1 MTRTLITALA
11 LLATPALLVTP
22 AAAQLEPA
30 PITAEPSPTPALA
43 AELRMRL
50 ALHRAGDA
58 PARFVDPGGPRL
70 MIRLRAALTET
81 DAAALERLGLTL
93 DRLPDGRLVPGDIQS
108 GHVEWSALE
117 ALAAHPAIERLEA
130 ARPVDVVRPLETIG
144 AQQGTLRAHL
154 RPTDGFT
161 GAGVVVAAIDS
172 PIDVLHPHFHHA
184 DGGVYSWVDRN
195 DNGHLDAGDAVALDD
210 TVAPLITL
218 DGGFF
223 DPVTN
228 PNDWQNL
235 DDAFDP
241 ALDWLFADLNA
252 DGLRNA
258 GAAEGFTDDDP
269 ALGEPMFVAHD
280 ADGDGRIRPDERLF
294 MLRTPKVRQV
304 WNEGRVYRRG
314 DDLVEAAD
322 LGRRVDASHGT
333 GVASILLGGQPGFH
347 RRIGLAPGAEY
358 LSYAGAGEDQ
368 SAAVFADAEEHGA
381 ILMLHEWSQPTGI
394 PGDGSSIFETAMD
407 RARDRGMLQ
416 VCPLGNLNGAGKQLE
431 QTIDGPTHL
440 PFRVGQGFEGQP
452 YDALIMHLAWRSD
465 DPLRALRWHLPDGDT
480 LDMRLDGEQHGIDA
494 STAYAAA
501 PDRTARGTRWVLI
514 YLWTDSRNGARIAPG
529 EWSVELEGLPDGTVV
544 HGRISDG
551 YSGWS
556 PGIGWT
562 DPTLDRSSLTHPS
575 TADSAIG
582 VAAYGGR
589 MDLEA
594 LGGGRVGELRGYSG
608 RGPRIDGA
616 SAVDITAPDDPLA
629 ALATSAFPEWQ
640 RGHSSLFTP
649 FGGTSGAGP
658 HVAATLALLAEQDPD
673 ADADALEAALLGS
686 VGTRGLVPD
695 LGRLPNEGWGHGKL
709 RAHRALYGAD
719 PEVDNRPPSIDF
731 LRFDGEGLTAVDVI
745 DPEGD
750 DVLLRVD
757 WDYDG
762 EWDSDWQPGT
772 RFDLDGRYAIGE
784 TFAARITA
792 RDVHGGAADIVGE
805 FTVPAPE
812 PDMAVEPDVGLEDD
826 GGVVDDLGPDVDAA
840 PDGGLIIIIGG
851 NDDDDDDT
859 DEGGGGGGGVGPLG
873 CVATPGGSS
882 GAGWLL
888 LPLIALI
895 AARRKAP

>member
-1 MTRTLITALA
+1 MKRTLAAAPLAALA
-11 LLATPALLVTP
+11 LLATP

-30 PITAEPSPTPALA
+30 PVTAEPSPTPALA
-43 AELRMRL
+43 AELRIRL
-50 ALHRAGDA
+50 ALHRGGDA
-58 PARFVDPGGPRL
+58 PARFVDPGGPKV
-70 MIRLRAALTET
+70 MIRLRADLTESH
-81 DAAALERLGLTL
+81 AAALERLGLTL

-108 GHVEWSALE
+108 GHVPWSALE
-117 ALAAHPAIERLEA
+117 PLAAHPHVERLEP
-130 ARPVDVVRPLETIG
+130 ARPVAPLRPLETIG
-144 AQQGTLRAHL
+144 ARQGTLRAHL
-154 RPTDGFT
+154 RPTDSVT
-161 GAGVVVAAIDS
+161 GEGVVVAAIDG

-184 DGGVYSWVDRN
+184 DGGVYAWVDRN
-195 DNGHLDAGDAVALDD
+195 GNGHLDRGDAVALDD
-210 TVAPLITL
+210 AVAPLVTL

-223 DPVTN
+223 DPVTD

-241 ALDWLFADLNA
+241 ALDWLFADLND

-258 GAAEGFTDDDP
+258 GAREGFTDDDP

-280 ADGDGRIRPDERLF
+280 ADGDGRVRPDERLF

-347 RRIGLAPGAEY
+347 RRVGLAPGAEY
-358 LSYAGAGEDQ
+358 LSYTGVGEEH

-381 ILMLHEWSQPTGI
+381 LLMLHEWSQPTGA

-431 QTIDGPTHL
+431 QTTSGPTRL
-440 PFRVGQGFEGQP
+440 PFRVGQGFQGQP
-452 YDALIMHLAWRSD
+452 YDALIMHFAWRGGGE
-465 DPLRALRWHLPDGDT
+465 LRALRWHLPDGDT
-480 LDMRLDGEQHGIDA
+480 VDMRLDGDQHGIDA
-494 STAYAAA
+494 GTAYAAA
-501 PDRTARGTRWVLI
+501 PDRTARGTNWVLV
-514 YLWTDSRNGARIAPG
+514 YLWTDTRNGFRIAPG
-529 EWSVELEGLPDGTVV
+529 EWAVELDGLADGTLV

-551 YSGWS
+551 LSGWS

-562 DPTLDRSSLTHPS
+562 DPTLDRTSLTFPS

-589 MDLEA
+589 MDLDA

-616 SAVDITAPDDPLA
+616 PAVDIAAPDDPLA

-673 ADADALEAALLGS
+673 ADADALLTALLDATEG
-686 VGTRGLVPD
+686 RDLVPD

-719 PEVDNRPPSIDF
+719 PDVDNRPPSIDL
-731 LRFDGEGLTAVDVI
+731 LRFDGESLTAVDVI

-750 DVLLRVD
+750 DVLLRID

-762 EWDSDWQPGT
+762 QWDSDWQPAT
-772 RFDLDGRYAIGE
+772 RFELDGRYAIGE
-784 TFAARITA
+784 SFTARITA
-792 RDVHGGAADIVGE
+792 RDSHGGATDIVGA
-805 FTVPAPE
+805 FTVSEPE
-812 PDMAVEPDVGLEDD
+812 PDMAVEPDMEPAP
-826 GGVVDDLGPDVDAA
+826 DLGITDDMGPEADAA
-840 PDGGLIIIIGG
+840 ADGGLIIIIGG
-851 NDDDDDDT
+851 NDDDAG
-859 DEGGGGGGGVGPLG
+859 EGSGGGGGGGVGPLG
-873 CVATPGGSS
+873 CVARPGDSS

-888 LPLIALI
+888 LPLVALI
-895 AARRKAP
+895 AARRKRP